1 MFFPSKL
8 IILGNCHGFCLWDA
22 EFCRSFSRGEAI
34 WESPVQRAFSLF
46 YKKEALSHLAI
57 SVFRR
62 EQGGELPGLP
72 GEFWGRGSLCQAA
85 PWAALS
91 HSLQH
96 SWLHGAMNWTAAP
109 CASLGAR
116 AEQKCRG
123 IWQHRGHFRVQ
134 ADVWGYKT
142 LVLKQLST
150 RLGVRES

>member
-57 SVFRR
+57 SVLRR
-62 EQGGELPGLP
+62 EQGGELQVCRVSSEAEDRSARLP
-72 GEFWGRGSLCQAA
+72 PERLCPAPCSAAGCAGR
-85 PWAALS
+85 
-91 HSLQH
+91 
-96 SWLHGAMNWTAAP
+96 WTAAP
-109 CASLGAR
+109 RASLGAR

-123 IWQHRGHFRVQ
+123 VWQHRGHFRVQ

-142 LVLKQLST
+142 PALKQLST